1 MKKCIIMMAYN
12 VNVHKNKYLQTAD
25 QYNKDNVYV
34 LNQHQI
40 NLKVEEKQ
48 ILLDKFNKNKI
59 KNLIMIKKILME
71 VHQDK
76 LLNQK
81 QEYKCH
87 YMN

>member
-1 MKKCIIMMAYN
+1 MKKCITMMAYN
-12 VNVHKNKYLQTAD
+12 VNVHKNKYLQMVD

-40 NLKVEEKQ
+40 NLKVEEEV
-48 ILLDKFNKNKI
+48 LDKIQKNKI
-59 KNLIMIKKILME
+59 KKFIVEI
-71 VHQDK
+71 HQNK

-81 QEYKCH
+81 QQQKYH